1 MTLEFEIKP
10 IVLIDYLVTK
20 LPDVDNEALAHQV
33 EVYKDIKLSDNE
45 NAGRYEDNDLPNSK
59 PINDFKE
66 ILVNALSF
74 VTNQKVKIDNIWGH
88 VTVPQAATEYHHH
101 VGLHNN
107 NGRLSDK
114 DSPFSCVYYCKIPEN
129 SGDIRFRMMAGFR
142 EYIVTEKAEVGK
154 LIVFPSEVP
163 HMTGKNASNEN
174 RVSISANFRII

>member
-33 EVYKDIKLSDNE
+33 EIYKDKKLSDNE
-45 NAGRYEDNDLPNSK
+45 NAGRYEDNELPNSK

-88 VTVPQAATEYHHH
+88 VTVPQSATQYHHH
-101 VGLHNN
+101 ASIY
-107 NGRLSDK
+107 NGQLTDRDAL
-114 DSPFSCVYYCKIPEN
+114 FSCVYYCKIPEN

-142 EYIVTEKAEVGK
+142 EYIVEEKAEVGK